1 MFNVIIDRKS
11 EYAGIQKPNRARIEG
26 STVGVLNIYET
37 DGRLY
42 PTLEEES
49 LFTCF
54 TLENAGESTDT
65 PQQDKRIVAR
75 EYNLEWSASS
85 VSLPKS
91 YKGQGLL
98 LSCDSIVPAFRR
110 RRILI
115 HIGNYPQDSEGCIL
129 LGLTDSGKGT
139 IGKSTDAV
147 KQFYDF
153 VKEKGVENFRL
164 IIKEIPATAMS

>member
-1 MFNVIIDRKS
+1 MFNVIIERKK
-11 EYAGIQKPNRARIEG
+11 EYEGIQKPNKARIEG
-26 STVGVLNIYET
+26 STIGVLNIYET
-37 DGRLY
+37 EGKLY
-42 PTLEEES
+42 PTLSEES

-65 PQQDKRIVAR
+65 PRQDKRIVAR
-75 EYNLEWSASS
+75 EYNLEWSATS
-85 VSLPKS
+85 VCVPKS

-98 LSCDSIVPAFRR
+98 LSCDSVLASFRR

-129 LGLTDSGKGT
+129 LGLTDSEKGT

-147 KQFYDF
+147 KNFYDF
-153 VKEKGVENFRL
+153 VKEKGVNNFRL
-164 IIKEIPATAMS
+164 IIKEIQTTAMS